1 MPLILP
7 GNVAS
12 ATAATGYNINNSCRF
27 NDDDAPK
34 LSRTIGSDGSLVACT
49 INAWAKL
56 GSPTGNKPF
65 VWSYVSGANAN
76 LRFGGDAGIGEMHFY
91 SNRTGESPAEPEL
104 LTSSLHRDPAA
115 WYNIHAVW
123 DSANGTLEDRMRLY
137 INGTRVTTFT
147 ATSEYPQSNGDFGL
161 FNYTDGV
168 RAIDISNKPYGSSQ
182 HFDGYIA
189 NLIVCDGQTY
199 EPTKFGEFDDDSP
212 TIWKP
217 IDPSEQSLNFGTHGF
232 WLDFADSSALG
243 NDVSGNNNDFTVTN
257 LAAADQAS
265 DSPTNNFC
273 VMNPLDNF
281 KNAATFSEG
290 NCKLVT
296 ASSPYYYNTGTFGL
310 SSGKWYYECKVASA
324 APSDYHLIGIAGEI
338 GAGTAGDAELGGT
351 GTYSYG
357 YHGNNGKYR
366 SDVPTGGGAG
376 YAYGATYSTSIIG
389 VYIDLD
395 NNKLYFAKDGAIQ
408 NSGTGISLGTAPPHG
423 VFYPAGGEQ
432 SNSGSAT
439 LEFNFG
445 GCPAFAISS
454 GNTDG
459 TYGNFEY
466 SPNDGGGSSFDSAA
480 ISFLA
485 ICTKNLAEYG

>member
-12 ATAATGYNINNSCRF
+12 ATAATGYNINNSFRF

-137 INGTRVTTFT
+137 INGTRVTTFP

-199 EPTKFGEFDDDSP
+199 EPTRKCP
-212 TIWKP
+212 
-217 IDPSEQSLNFGTHGF
+217 
-232 WLDFADSSALG
+232 
-243 NDVSGNNNDFTVTN
+243 
-257 LAAADQAS
+257 
-265 DSPTNNFC
+265 
-273 VMNPLDNF
+273 
-281 KNAATFSEG
+281 FS
-290 NCKLVT
+290 
-296 ASSPYYYNTGTFGL
+296 
-310 SSGKWYYECKVASA
+310 
-324 APSDYHLIGIAGEI
+324 
-338 GAGTAGDAELGGT
+338 
-351 GTYSYG
+351 
-357 YHGNNGKYR
+357 
-366 SDVPTGGGAG
+366 
-376 YAYGATYSTSIIG
+376 
-389 VYIDLD
+389 
-395 NNKLYFAKDGAIQ
+395 
-408 NSGTGISLGTAPPHG
+408 
-423 VFYPAGGEQ
+423 
-432 SNSGSAT
+432 
-439 LEFNFG
+439 
-445 GCPAFAISS
+445 
-454 GNTDG
+454 
-459 TYGNFEY
+459 
-466 SPNDGGGSSFDSAA
+466 
-480 ISFLA
+480 
-485 ICTKNLAEYG
+485 